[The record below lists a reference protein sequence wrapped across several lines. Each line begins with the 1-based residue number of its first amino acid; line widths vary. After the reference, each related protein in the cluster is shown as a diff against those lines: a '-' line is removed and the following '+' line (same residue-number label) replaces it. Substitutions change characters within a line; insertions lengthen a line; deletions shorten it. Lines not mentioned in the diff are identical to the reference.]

1 MTRSMFALLVLA
13 ALALA
18 VAGCGPVQ
26 ATALAFDTEAEL
38 EAAESFGAEQK
49 SAYEYW
55 SAKLYLHKSKE
66 LVGHADHEHA
76 IEFGTEAL
84 RFAKEAKAIAS
95 DTGGAAPAPP
105 PVEGPRANV
114 PVIVPSEP

>member
-1 MTRSMFALLVLA
+1 MTRSLIGLLALTV
-13 ALALA
+13 LA

-38 EAAESFGAEQK
+38 EAAEAVGAEQK
-49 SAYEYW
+49 AAYEYW

-66 LVGHADHEHA
+66 SVGHADHEHA

-84 RFAKEAKAIAS
+84 RFAQEAKAIAS
-95 DTGGAAPAPP
+95 DVPAAAPAPP
-105 PVEGPRANV
+105 PAAGPKADV